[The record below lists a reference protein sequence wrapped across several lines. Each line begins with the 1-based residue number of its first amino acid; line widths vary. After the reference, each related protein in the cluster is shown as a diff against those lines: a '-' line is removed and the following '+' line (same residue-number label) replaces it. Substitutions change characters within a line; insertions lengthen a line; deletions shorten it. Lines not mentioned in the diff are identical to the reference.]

1 MLPLF
6 IYEKDILEVILI
18 LEGDIIMKKVSF
30 RIRKF
35 DKEQFLTY
43 NIDNDASLD
52 EEVLDFL
59 EEEEP
64 KGLVPIIFE
73 EDEEFDTFSYNVTDK
88 IRLCELSNQEINAE
102 MVLKVMRGLVLSL
115 VDMGEYRVPLSYL
128 VLHRNYIYINSDYEV
143 EFICVPLEDI
153 QDEVDVNAFLR
164 SFVASLRFDSSENGD
179 YVARML
185 SYINNTAIFNLRNMV
200 TLVEDLMETMGI
212 EIPEDLSNEIYVDY
226 QEVEDEEVVEASE
239 EVIQEDVAMTV
250 EEPEEDVVEDIQKA
264 VEESEETEEAVEKP
278 AETVEDIE
286 EVAEELE
293 ETVEDVEG
301 TVEEPETAVEDVEE
315 AVEEPET
322 AVEDV
327 EEAVEEPE
335 AAVEDV
341 EEAVEEPEAAV
352 EDVEEAVEEPEAAVE
367 DVEEAVEEPE
377 AAVED
382 VEEAVEEPEAAVEDV
397 EEAVEEPEAVVE
409 DIEEVAEEPEVAVED
424 VEEAVEE
431 PEAGVE
437 DIEEVAE
444 EPEVAVEDIEEAVEE
459 PEAAVEDTEELAKNE
474 VFNTETDID
483 EDAKSIIESLKKK
496 VEEEQHATVLEEVQ
510 KIVKKP
516 TFKTKDTSSS
526 GVVIEDDFDD
536 FVAEME
542 RAEKAAKHE
551 ETGLKIKK
559 SIKVN
564 RASVAKSNRD
574 EIKEEVAV
582 DNKVEEEVASN
593 VIQSQTVAA
602 TAVVKTMDIP
612 KANPY
617 LVRVN
622 TEERIMITKQNFKV
636 GKASMGVDYTVK
648 GNSAVSRVHAIIV
661 NKDDTYYVKDNKST
675 NHTFVNGKILDEGEN
690 EPLTH
695 DCKIVLGD
703 EEFVFKLR

>member
-1 MLPLF
+1 MIIVGVVYIFRLECMLPLL

-102 MVLKVMRGLVLSL
+102 MVLNVMRGLVLSL
-115 VDMGEYRVPLSYL
+115 VDMGEYRVPLTYL

-143 EFICVPLEDI
+143 EFICVPLEDM

-164 SFVASLRFDSSENGD
+164 SFVASLRFDTSENGD

-212 EIPEDLSNEIYVDY
+212 EIPEDLANEIYVDY
-226 QEVEDEEVVEASE
+226 EEMEDEDEDIIEDSE
-239 EVIQEDVAMTV
+239 EVIQEDVAVTV
-250 EEPEEDVVEDIQKA
+250 EELDEDVVED
-264 VEESEETEEAVEKP
+264 TEEA
-278 AETVEDIE
+278 
-286 EVAEELE
+286 AEE
-293 ETVEDVEG
+293 
-301 TVEEPETAVEDVEE
+301 PVEE
-315 AVEEPET
+315 AVKDT
-322 AVEDV
+322 
-327 EEAVEEPE
+327 
-335 AAVEDV
+335 
-341 EEAVEEPEAAV
+341 
-352 EDVEEAVEEPEAAVE
+352 
-367 DVEEAVEEPE
+367 
-377 AAVED
+377 
-382 VEEAVEEPEAAVEDV
+382 
-397 EEAVEEPEAVVE
+397 
-409 DIEEVAEEPEVAVED
+409 EEVAEEPA
-424 VEEAVEE
+424 EEAVE
-431 PEAGVE
+431 
-437 DIEEVAE
+437 DTEEVAE
-444 EPEVAVEDIEEAVEE
+444 EPAEEVVEDTEEAAEESTEEAVEDTEEAAEESAEEAVEDTEEAAEESAEEAVEDIEEAVEVSE
-459 PEAAVEDTEELAKNE
+459 ERAAETTQADVATDEVAETEETIDVTTVSQTEELAENKVSDN
-474 VFNTETDID
+474 ETDID
-483 EDAKSIIESLKKK
+483 EDAQSIIDSLKKK
-496 VEEEQHATVLEEVQ
+496 VEQEQHSTVLEEVQ
-510 KIVKKP
+510 KVVMKP

-536 FVAEME
+536 FVAKME

-551 ETGLKIKK
+551 EIGLKIKK

-574 EIKEEVAV
+574 EKKVEVAV
-582 DNKVEEEVASN
+582 DNNVEEEVANN

-602 TAVVKTMDIP
+602 TAVVKTTDIP
-612 KANPY
+612 KASPY
-617 LVRVN
+617 LIRVN

-636 GKASMGVDYTVK
+636 GKANMGVDYTVK

-661 NKDDTYYVKDNKST
+661 SKDDTYYVKDNKST
-675 NHTFVNGKILDEGEN
+675 NHTFVNGKILHEGEN
-690 EPLTH
+690 ELLTH

>member
-143 EFICVPLEDI
+143 EFICVPLEDM

-200 TLVEDLMETMGI
+200 SLVEDLMETMGI

-226 QEVEDEEVVEASE
+226 QEVEDEEVIEASE
-239 EVIQEDVAMTV
+239 EVIQEDVAMTI
-250 EEPEEDVVEDIQKA
+250 EEPDEDEVEDIEEA
-264 VEESEETEEAVEKP
+264 AEESE
-278 AETVEDIE
+278 ETVEDIE

-293 ETVEDVEG
+293 ATV
-301 TVEEPETAVEDVEE
+301 E
-315 AVEEPET
+315 AVEET
-322 AVEDV
+322 
-327 EEAVEEPE
+327 VEEPE

-341 EEAVEEPEAAV
+341 EEAVEEPEATV
-352 EDVEEAVEEPEAAVE
+352 EDVEEAVEELEAAVEDIEEVAEEPEAAVE
-367 DVEEAVEEPE
+367 DVEEAVEE
-377 AAVED
+377 
-382 VEEAVEEPEAAVEDV
+382 
-397 EEAVEEPEAVVE
+397 
-409 DIEEVAEEPEVAVED
+409 DIEEVAEEPEV
-424 VEEAVEE
+424 
-431 PEAGVE
+431 
-437 DIEEVAE
+437 
-444 EPEVAVEDIEEAVEE
+444 
-459 PEAAVEDTEELAKNE
+459 AVEDTEELAKNE

-483 EDAKSIIESLKKK
+483 EDAQNIIDSLKKK
-496 VEEEQHATVLEEVQ
+496 VEQEQHAAVLEEVQ
-510 KIVKKP
+510 KVIKKP

-574 EIKEEVAV
+574 EIKEEVAA

-602 TAVVKTMDIP
+602 TAVVKTVDIP

>member
-1 MLPLF
+1 
-6 IYEKDILEVILI
+6 
-18 LEGDIIMKKVSF
+18 MKKVSF

-73 EDEEFDTFSYNVTDK
+73 EDEEFDTFSYNITDK

-102 MVLKVMRGLVLSL
+102 MVLRVMRGLVLSL
-115 VDMGEYRVPLSYL
+115 VDMSEYRVPLSYL

-153 QDEVDVNAFLR
+153 QDDVDVNAFLR
-164 SFVASLRFDSSENGD
+164 AFVASLRFDSSENGD
-179 YVARML
+179 YVARLL
-185 SYINNTAIFNLRNMV
+185 SYINNTAIFSLRNMV
-200 TLVEDLMETMGI
+200 TLIEDLMETMGV
-212 EIPEDLSNEIYVDY
+212 EIPEDLANEIYVDY
-226 QEVEDEEVVEASE
+226 QEVDDEDEEAIENFETETVEDVAATVDEPDEELMESVDVESADATDEKDEASE
-239 EVIQEDVAMTV
+239 EQTVGGTEEVA
-250 EEPEEDVVEDIQKA
+250 EA
-264 VEESEETEEAVEKP
+264 VEQEVAEETEEAEAVEQEAAGE
-278 AETVEDIE
+278 AEEAEAVEQ
-286 EVAEELE
+286 EVAEE
-293 ETVEDVEG
+293 
-301 TVEEPETAVEDVEE
+301 AEE
-315 AVEEPET
+315 AVEQ
-322 AVEDV
+322 
-327 EEAVEEPE
+327 
-335 AAVEDV
+335 
-341 EEAVEEPEAAV
+341 
-352 EDVEEAVEEPEAAVE
+352 
-367 DVEEAVEEPE
+367 
-377 AAVED
+377 
-382 VEEAVEEPEAAVEDV
+382 
-397 EEAVEEPEAVVE
+397 
-409 DIEEVAEEPEVAVED
+409 EVAEEAEEA
-424 VEEAVEE
+424 EAVEQ
-431 PEAGVE
+431 EAAGE
-437 DIEEVAE
+437 T
-444 EPEVAVEDIEEAVEE
+444 EEA
-459 PEAAVEDTEELAKNE
+459 DTNE
-474 VFNTETDID
+474 QGVLDD
-483 EDAKSIIESLKKK
+483 DAQSIIENLKKK
-496 VEEEQHATVLEEVQ
+496 VEQEQHAAVLQEVQ
-510 KIVKKP
+510 KTVKKP

-542 RAEKAAKHE
+542 RAEKAIKHE

-564 RASVAKSNRD
+564 RASVAKSNR
-574 EIKEEVAV
+574 EELKEEVDV
-582 DNKVEEEVASN
+582 DNNVEAEVVSN
-593 VIQSQTVAA
+593 SIQGQTVGTSGAP
-602 TAVVKTMDIP
+602 KTPDIP

-661 NKDDTYYVKDNKST
+661 SKDDVYYVKDNKST
-675 NHTFVNGKILDEGEN
+675 NHTFVNGKILEEGEN
-690 EPLTH
+690 ELLTH

>member
-6 IYEKDILEVILI
+6 IYEKDILEVIQI

-143 EFICVPLEDI
+143 EFICVPLEDM

-200 TLVEDLMETMGI
+200 SLVEDLMETMGI

-226 QEVEDEEVVEASE
+226 QEVEDGEVIEASE
-239 EVIQEDVAMTV
+239 EVIQEDVAMTI
-250 EEPEEDVVEDIQKA
+250 EEPDEDEVEDIEEA
-264 VEESEETEEAVEKP
+264 AEESEETVEDTEEAAEEP

-293 ETVEDVEG
+293 ETVEAVEE

-315 AVEEPET
+315 AVEEPEAT
-322 AVEDV
+322 VEDV
-327 EEAVEEPE
+327 EEA
-335 AAVEDV
+335 AVEVV
-341 EEAVEEPEAAV
+341 EEAVE
-352 EDVEEAVEEPEAAVE
+352 
-367 DVEEAVEEPE
+367 
-377 AAVED
+377 
-382 VEEAVEEPEAAVEDV
+382 
-397 EEAVEEPEAVVE
+397 E
-409 DIEEVAEEPEVAVED
+409 DIEEVAEEPEV
-424 VEEAVEE
+424 
-431 PEAGVE
+431 
-437 DIEEVAE
+437 
-444 EPEVAVEDIEEAVEE
+444 
-459 PEAAVEDTEELAKNE
+459 AVEDTEELAKNE

-483 EDAKSIIESLKKK
+483 EDAQNIIDSLKKK
-496 VEEEQHATVLEEVQ
+496 VEQEQHATVLEEVQ
-510 KIVKKP
+510 KVIKKP

-582 DNKVEEEVASN
+582 DNKVEEEVDSN

-602 TAVVKTMDIP
+602 TAVVKTVDVP

>member
-1 MLPLF
+1 
-6 IYEKDILEVILI
+6 
-18 LEGDIIMKKVSF
+18 
-30 RIRKF
+30 
-35 DKEQFLTY
+35 
-43 NIDNDASLD
+43 
-52 EEVLDFL
+52 
-59 EEEEP
+59 
-64 KGLVPIIFE
+64 
-73 EDEEFDTFSYNVTDK
+73 
-88 IRLCELSNQEINAE
+88 
-102 MVLKVMRGLVLSL
+102 
-115 VDMGEYRVPLSYL
+115 
-128 VLHRNYIYINSDYEV
+128 
-143 EFICVPLEDI
+143 
-153 QDEVDVNAFLR
+153 
-164 SFVASLRFDSSENGD
+164 
-179 YVARML
+179 
-185 SYINNTAIFNLRNMV
+185 
-200 TLVEDLMETMGI
+200 
-212 EIPEDLSNEIYVDY
+212 
-226 QEVEDEEVVEASE
+226 EA
-239 EVIQEDVAMTV
+239 
-250 EEPEEDVVEDIQKA
+250 
-264 VEESEETEEAVEKP
+264 
-278 AETVEDIE
+278 
-286 EVAEELE
+286 
-293 ETVEDVEG
+293 TVEDVEEA
-301 TVEEPETAVEDVEE
+301 VEEPEAAVEDVEE
-315 AVEEPET
+315 AVEEPEV

-352 EDVEEAVEEPEAAVE
+352 EDVEEAVEELEATVEDVEEAVEELEATVE

-382 VEEAVEEPEAAVEDV
+382 IEEAAVEVVEEAVE
-397 EEAVEEPEAVVE
+397 E
-409 DIEEVAEEPEVAVED
+409 DIEEVAEEPEV
-424 VEEAVEE
+424 
-431 PEAGVE
+431 
-437 DIEEVAE
+437 
-444 EPEVAVEDIEEAVEE
+444 
-459 PEAAVEDTEELAKNE
+459 AVEDTEELAKNE

-483 EDAKSIIESLKKK
+483 EDAQNIIDSLKKK
-496 VEEEQHATVLEEVQ
+496 VEQEQHATVLEEVQ
-510 KIVKKP
+510 KVIKKP

-574 EIKEEVAV
+574 EIKEEVAA
-582 DNKVEEEVASN
+582 DNKVEEEVDSN

-602 TAVVKTMDIP
+602 TAVVKTVDVP

>member
-6 IYEKDILEVILI
+6 IYEKDILEVIQI

-143 EFICVPLEDI
+143 EFICVPLEDM

-200 TLVEDLMETMGI
+200 SLVEDLMETMGI

-226 QEVEDEEVVEASE
+226 QEVEDGEVIEASE
-239 EVIQEDVAMTV
+239 EVIQEDVAMTI
-250 EEPEEDVVEDIQKA
+250 EEPDEDEVEDIEEA
-264 VEESEETEEAVEKP
+264 AEESEETVEDTEEAAEEP

-293 ETVEDVEG
+293 ETVEAVEE

-315 AVEEPET
+315 AVEEPEAT
-322 AVEDV
+322 VEDV
-327 EEAVEEPE
+327 EEAVEELE
-335 AAVEDV
+335 ATVEDV
-341 EEAVEEPEAAV
+341 EEAAV
-352 EDVEEAVEEPEAAVE
+352 EVVEEAVE
-367 DVEEAVEEPE
+367 
-377 AAVED
+377 
-382 VEEAVEEPEAAVEDV
+382 
-397 EEAVEEPEAVVE
+397 E
-409 DIEEVAEEPEVAVED
+409 DIEEVAEEPEV
-424 VEEAVEE
+424 
-431 PEAGVE
+431 
-437 DIEEVAE
+437 
-444 EPEVAVEDIEEAVEE
+444 
-459 PEAAVEDTEELAKNE
+459 AVEDTEELAKNE

-483 EDAKSIIESLKKK
+483 EDAQNIIDSLKKK
-496 VEEEQHATVLEEVQ
+496 VEQEQHATVLEEVQ
-510 KIVKKP
+510 KVIKKP

-582 DNKVEEEVASN
+582 DNKVEEEVDSN

-602 TAVVKTMDIP
+602 TAVVKTVDVP